1 MSGFFLVFEGLD
13 GSGKSAICTRLAA
26 HLSDRLGADRV
37 LHSYEPHDPSAA
49 GSYIRDALAKRIPAS
64 TRALA
69 LAFALNRLDH
79 RARTLD
85 PFLSGGTNRLVI
97 CDRYLL
103 SSLAYQGAH
112 AGGIGIEAVAA
123 LNADAPLPDL
133 TIFLD
138 ATPEVCAARIDLRGG
153 SRELYEERLAEARAA
168 YHRAI
173 GWMRD
178 VCAAPIAI
186 IDADPDIDS
195 VFAAVV
201 RALDAAPVWVRA

>member
-13 GSGKSAICTRLAA
+13 GSGKSAVCARLAA

-49 GSYIRDALAKRIPAS
+49 GGYIRDALAKRIPAS

-85 PFLSGGTNRLVI
+85 PFLNGGADRLVV

-112 AGGIGIEAVAA
+112 PGGIGIETVAL

-138 ATPEVCAARIDLRGG
+138 ASPEVCATRIDLRGG
-153 SRELYEERLAEARAA
+153 SRELYEERLAEARTA

-173 GWMRD
+173 AWMRAE
-178 VCAAPIAI
+178 CRTPIVI
-186 IDADPDIDS
+186 IDADPDIDT
-195 VFAAVV
+195 VFAAVLS
-201 RALDAAPVWVRA
+201 ALRSPLHLD